1 MKKADTVQVDRGPR
15 VALRLMKT
23 LRISSIY
30 VVDKRGR
37 LLGAVTAQDAVTATE
52 TNKSLEEVLITDVLT
67 IPEDRLLTELFDV
80 VSTATIPVAVVD
92 EENRLQGIIIRG
104 ALIGALAGNNQFIN
118 ENGVVDSV
126 DEVTS
131 EVETNG

>member
-1 MKKADTVQVDRGPR
+1 MQ
-15 VALRLMKT
+15 
-23 LRISSIY
+23 S
-30 VVDKRGR
+30 
-37 LLGAVTAQDAVTATE
+37 TATE

-118 ENGVVDSV
+118 ENGIVDSV

>member
-1 MKKADTVQVDRGPR
+1 M
-15 VALRLMKT
+15 LW
-23 LRISSIY
+23 IN
-30 VVDKRGR
+30 RGR

-52 TNKSLEEVLITDVLT
+52 NNQSLEEVLITDVST
-67 IPEDRLLTELFDV
+67 IPEDRVLTELFDI

-118 ENGVVDSV
+118 ENGIVDSV
-126 DEVTS
+126 DEVIS
-131 EVETNG
+131 EVKTNG